1 MVVITGVNIGTCFL
15 RLWTSVDV
23 VFNYVFFAYAHVC
36 MCITGR
42 VCVCVRGRGV
52 VGV

>member
-1 MVVITGVNIGTCFL
+1 MVVVAGVNIGTCFL
-15 RLWTSVDV
+15 RLWASVDV

-36 MCITGR
+36 MHMCITGR
-42 VCVCVRGRGV
+42 VCMCVRGA